1 MERTKLNHLTLF
13 LKWHSAYF
21 NKMRREYDHYS
32 KSLVTKPLLGLMT
45 LVAAAKLNKEKAI
58 EKFRCN
64 MQFKVW
70 LAMLKHVN
78 ERREEK

>member
-1 MERTKLNHLTLF
+1 M
-13 LKWHSAYF
+13 
-21 NKMRREYDHYS
+21 
-32 KSLVTKPLLGLMT
+32 TKPLLGFMT
-45 LVAAAKLNKEKAI
+45 LVAAAKLNKKKSYEKY
-58 EKFRCN
+58 RCN